1 MLHIGSQQPVII
13 YNEGRVLPIELRPGV
28 RSASEMGTGL
38 IAMPKEGRHG
48 LSDAALHPAGTSGP
62 ILTGAAPNAGRFA
75 PSDSTKLAV
84 TRVTISRQ
92 SRGRAGG
99 FIE

>member
-1 MLHIGSQQPVII
+1 VRRIEEITSLVPPKVRFKMLHIGSQQPVII

-48 LSDAALHPAGTSGP
+48 LSDALFRTTTERVLYEASCPV
-62 ILTGAAPNAGRFA
+62 
-75 PSDSTKLAV
+75 LAV
-84 TRVTISRQ
+84 TMF
-92 SRGRAGG
+92 RGQ
-99 FIE
+99 